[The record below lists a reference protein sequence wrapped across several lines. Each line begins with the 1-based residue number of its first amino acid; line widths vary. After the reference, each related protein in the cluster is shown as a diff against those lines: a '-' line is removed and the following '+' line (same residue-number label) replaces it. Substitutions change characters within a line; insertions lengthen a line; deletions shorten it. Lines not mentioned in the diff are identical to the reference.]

1 LDTFGARGASTLVS
15 YFATS
20 QDLDWVLDGAQRDL
34 LLRRAP
40 GAFNDDRGNWGL
52 VLAQS
57 YFRLGDQARVREY
70 SEEAR
75 KGFAAKLVQAPEH
88 EESRVLLGLSLAY
101 LGRNKEAV
109 EEGERGLASARRPW
123 NADTGPYMQ
132 HQLVRIYM
140 LTGEHEKALDLL
152 EPLMKTPY
160 YLTPGW
166 LRIGPN
172 FDPLRKNPRFQKLV
186 AGK

>member
-34 LLRRAP
+34 LLRLAP
-40 GAFNDDRGNWGL
+40 GAFNDDCGNWGL

-75 KGFAAKLVQAPEH
+75 KGSGALPRH
-88 EESRVLLGLSLAY
+88 G
-101 LGRNKEAV
+101 
-109 EEGERGLASARRPW
+109 
-123 NADTGPYMQ
+123 GPGTPTPVPTMQ

-152 EPLMKTPY
+152 EPLMKMPY

-172 FDPLRKNPRFQKLV
+172 FDPLRKNPSFQKLV